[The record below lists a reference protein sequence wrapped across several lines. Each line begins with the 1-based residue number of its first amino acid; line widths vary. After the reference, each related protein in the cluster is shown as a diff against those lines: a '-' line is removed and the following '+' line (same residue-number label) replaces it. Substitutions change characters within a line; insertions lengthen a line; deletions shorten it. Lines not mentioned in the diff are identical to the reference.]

1 MKRLHLH
8 VSVTEL
14 DKAIQFYNT
23 LFAEEAAVVKDDY
36 AKWMLDEPAI
46 NFAISSRGHPPG
58 LNHLGFQVD
67 DEEQLKEISTRL
79 GKAGIEG
86 LAEEDAKCCYAHSNK
101 YWTKDPA
108 DIPWESF
115 HTLSEIPT
123 YYNTNPTPMKSS
135 EASEERCCN

>member
-8 VSVTEL
+8 VAVNEL

-23 LFAEEAAVVKDDY
+23 LFATEANVVKDDY

-67 DEEQLKEISTRL
+67 DKAQLDEISSRL
-79 GKAGIEG
+79 ETAGIEG
-86 LAEEDAKCCYAHSNK
+86 MAEEGAKCCYAQSKK
-101 YWTKDPA
+101 YGTKDPA
-108 DIPWESF
+108 NIPWERF
-115 HTLSEIPT
+115 HTLGDIPT
-123 YYNTNPTPMKSS
+123 YNNSDPAPVNKTD
-135 EASEERCCN
+135 ERCCN